1 MLATL
6 LLMALFAPK
15 VPGRA
20 LSAAPLVGEDSVF
33 LGSRWT
39 VHSAVLGEDREISV
53 HLPATYDAGTGR
65 YAVLYVL
72 DGEQLFV
79 PITGVAEA
87 LSWAYR
93 APPLIVVAIHNT
105 NRVRDLTTPW
115 SSAAPMGSSR
125 PAAARAG
132 GADRFLEFLRTE
144 LIPEVDRRY
153 RTASFRILFGHS
165 FGGLFALHAF
175 TRTPGLFSVTVAS
188 SPPAFWNGDEEID
201 RMAALLASRPG
212 PRGYL
217 FVSAAAREFDDTPRS
232 VTKIDELLRL
242 RAGPALHWVTRTIGS
257 ADHGTAL
264 LAAAQ
269 GGLEL
274 GFVEWRLPSFVF
286 GEGLDSMETYYQRL
300 SAEYGFHADIPE
312 GELTALGAQLQP
324 SSPPLAI
331 RVFRRC
337 VELYPSSI
345 TAQFGLAETLKAT
358 GDLREAEDA
367 FARAITLAESS
378 HDARL
383 GAIREG
389 RDSLVRGVPPT
400 KR

>member
-6 LLMALFAPK
+6 LLMAAFAPK
-15 VPGRA
+15 VPDQA
-20 LSAAPLVGEDSVF
+20 LSAAPPIAEDSVF
-33 LGSRWT
+33 LGSRWRI
-39 VHSAVLGEDREISV
+39 HSAVLGEDREISV
-53 HLPATYDAGTGR
+53 HLPATYDDGTRR

-105 NRVRDLTTPW
+105 NRVRDLTTSW
-115 SSAAPMGSSR
+115 SSATPAGSYQS
-125 PAAARAG
+125 ATARAG

-144 LIPEVDRRY
+144 LIPAVDRRY

-175 TRTPGLFSVTVAS
+175 TRIPGLFSATVAS
-188 SPPAFWNGDEEID
+188 FPPAFWNGDEEIK
-201 RMAALLASRPG
+201 RMAALLASQPG

-217 FVSAAAREFDDTPRS
+217 FVSTAAREFDDTPRS

-242 RAGPALHWVTRTIGS
+242 RAGPALHWVTRTIPS

-269 GGLEL
+269 SGLEL
-274 GFVEWRLPSFVF
+274 AFVEWRLPYVVF
-286 GEGLDSMETYYQRL
+286 DEGLDSMETYYQRL
-300 SAEYGFHADIPE
+300 SAEYGLHVDIPE
-312 GELTALGAQLQP
+312 GELTALAAELQP
-324 SSPPLAI
+324 ASPALAV
-331 RVFRRC
+331 RAFRRC

-345 TAQFGLAETLKAT
+345 TAAFGVAETLKMT
-358 GDLREAEDA
+358 GDRLGAEDS
-367 FARAITLAESS
+367 FARAIALAESS
-378 HDARL
+378 HDDRL
-383 GAIREG
+383 DAIRRS
-389 RDSLVRGVPPT
+389 RDSLVRGAPPS